1 MRIPSNPGFFLNEL
15 QTQVEVFKPFCT
27 ATAKER
33 VKATSLV
40 LELQA
45 LPRNLYGFLTFG
57 TAKGASFTFLA
68 QITNIV
74 GTCMRGTI
82 QER

>member
-1 MRIPSNPGFFLNEL
+1 M
-15 QTQVEVFKPFCT
+15 
-27 ATAKER
+27 
-33 VKATSLV
+33 

-82 QER
+82 QERYTYLIDILQVKNFAGTGIGIQDLWTLRHFIMATPS